1 MGKIFRTEKL
11 SLNADNI
18 RIRSDEK
25 GEFAITD
32 SDNTVLIS
40 RQTIES
46 DISSLALQNS
56 QSSLQNVEQNS
67 DISSLAITVTT
78 NDSDLSSLAA
88 TDVTHSSDISSLA
101 TSLGGDTTALNSDI
115 SSLASASSLESSRRD
130 SDVSSLALASE
141 NADIAHS
148 SDISS
153 LAGTIT
159 SNDSDLSSLAATDV
173 THDSDISSLASAS
186 SLESSRR
193 DSDVSSLANTVT
205 TNDSDLSSLAAT
217 DVTHSSDISSLATS
231 LGGGTAQLDSD
242 ISSLA
247 SSSSLEAKQV
257 DADVSSLA
265 ALITTNDVYAQ
276 TVSLE
281 DAFNNEQAFVTI
293 DYSQAGFATPP
304 SVVGTMISFEA
315 DDPIMGVQLSGQPT
329 TTSATFVF
337 SDELPSTGYKL
348 EVLSAV

>member
-18 RIRSDEK
+18 RIRSEDV
-25 GEFAITD
+25 GEFEITD
-32 SDNTVLIS
+32 SKNNVLIS
-40 RQTIES
+40 RATIES

-67 DISSLAITVTT
+67 DISSLA
-78 NDSDLSSLAA
+78 N
-88 TDVTHSSDISSLA
+88 
-101 TSLGGDTTALNSDI
+101 
-115 SSLASASSLESSRRD
+115 
-130 SDVSSLALASE
+130 
-141 NADIAHS
+141 
-148 SDISS
+148 
-153 LAGTIT
+153 TI
-159 SNDSDLSSLAATDV
+159 
-173 THDSDISSLASAS
+173 
-186 SLESSRR
+186 
-193 DSDVSSLANTVT
+193 T

-304 SVVGTMISFEA
+304 SVVGTMISFKA

>member
-1 MGKIFRTEKL
+1 MYIHGNMGKIFRTEKL

-18 RIRSDEK
+18 RIRSEDV
-25 GEFAITD
+25 GEFEITD
-32 SDNTVLIS
+32 SKNNVLIS
-40 RQTIES
+40 RATIES

-67 DISSLAITVTT
+67 DISSLANTITT

-88 TDVTHSSDISSLA
+88 TDVT
-101 TSLGGDTTALNSDI
+101 
-115 SSLASASSLESSRRD
+115 
-130 SDVSSLALASE
+130 
-141 NADIAHS
+141 HS

-193 DSDVSSLANTVT
+193 DSDVSSLANTIT

-231 LGGGTAQLDSD
+231 LGGDTTALNSD

>member
-18 RIRSDEK
+18 RIRSEDV
-25 GEFAITD
+25 GEFEITD
-32 SDNTVLIS
+32 SKNNVLIS
-40 RQTIES
+40 RATIES

-67 DISSLAITVTT
+67 DISSLAKTVTT

-101 TSLGGDTTALNSDI
+101 TSLGGGTAQL
-115 SSLASASSLESSRRD
+115 
-130 SDVSSLALASE
+130 
-141 NADIAHS
+141 
-148 SDISS
+148 
-153 LAGTIT
+153 
-159 SNDSDLSSLAATDV
+159 
-173 THDSDISSLASAS
+173 DSDISSLASAS

-304 SVVGTMISFEA
+304 SVVGTMISFKA